1 MSRFPRQYAESTLN
15 RMYKKLELSDDI
27 IKLLEDYFDAFANL
41 YNILPLEDAFG
52 IINGQN
58 KDLLT
63 KEKFIAFSEIM
74 RHDMPE
80 GRFYYILGV
89 DELYND
95 APKPEPMERMIV
107 HESLVDVDYEYFYDM
122 HNAQA
127 GKPLCVLSK
136 EETLKYR
143 DDLYIP
149 QTPQMRTLQKFVR
162 EKLRKNKSQAEELA
176 ADCYTIITCEDK
188 ADITGE
194 IADMLERMKMPMSES
209 QLNEFMGLVYDLNNN
224 TRLPANRGYT
234 PVELSRK
241 YRKHT
246 IPEISFGPNIR
257 DMLQNGE
264 LNASDMV
271 RQIEESDLPAQVKA
285 QMIPGIKPSSK
296 VGRND
301 PCPCGSGKKYKKCCG
316 R

>member
-1 MSRFPRQYAESTLN
+1 MSRFPRQFAESTLN
-15 RMYKKLELSDDI
+15 RMYKKLELSEDD
-27 IKLLEDYFDAFANL
+27 IKLLEDYFDAFSNL

-52 IINGQN
+52 IINEQN
-58 KDLLT
+58 KGLLT
-63 KEKFIAFSEIM
+63 KEKFITFSEIM
-74 RHDMPE
+74 RHDKPE
-80 GRFYYILGV
+80 DRFYYILGV

-107 HESLVDVDYEYFYDM
+107 HESLVDIDYEYFYDM

-127 GKPLCVLSK
+127 GKPLCMLSK

-162 EKLRKNKSQAEELA
+162 EKLRKSKSQAEDLA

>member
-1 MSRFPRQYAESTLN
+1 M
-15 RMYKKLELSDDI
+15 
-27 IKLLEDYFDAFANL
+27 
-41 YNILPLEDAFG
+41 
-52 IINGQN
+52 
-58 KDLLT
+58 
-63 KEKFIAFSEIM
+63 
-74 RHDMPE
+74 
-80 GRFYYILGV
+80 
-89 DELYND
+89 
-95 APKPEPMERMIV
+95 
-107 HESLVDVDYEYFYDM
+107 
-122 HNAQA
+122 
-127 GKPLCVLSK
+127 
-136 EETLKYR
+136 
-143 DDLYIP
+143 
-149 QTPQMRTLQKFVR
+149 R
-162 EKLRKNKSQAEELA
+162 EKLRKSKSQAEDLA

-188 ADITGE
+188 ADIMGE

-209 QLNEFMGLVYDLNNN
+209 HLNEFMGLVYDLNNN

-264 LNASDMV
+264 LNASDMA
-271 RQIEESDLPAQVKA
+271 RKIEESDLPAQVKA
-285 QMIPGIKPSSK
+285 QMILGIKPSSK

>member
-52 IINGQN
+52 IINEQN

-107 HESLVDVDYEYFYDM
+107 WWILIMNTFMICTMLRRAS
-122 HNAQA
+122 
-127 GKPLCVLSK
+127 
-136 EETLKYR
+136 R
-143 DDLYIP
+143 
-149 QTPQMRTLQKFVR
+149 FVCFQ
-162 EKLRKNKSQAEELA
+162 RKK
-176 ADCYTIITCEDK
+176 
-188 ADITGE
+188 
-194 IADMLERMKMPMSES
+194 R
-209 QLNEFMGLVYDLNNN
+209 
-224 TRLPANRGYT
+224 
-234 PVELSRK
+234 
-241 YRKHT
+241 
-246 IPEISFGPNIR
+246 
-257 DMLQNGE
+257 
-264 LNASDMV
+264 
-271 RQIEESDLPAQVKA
+271 
-285 QMIPGIKPSSK
+285 
-296 VGRND
+296 
-301 PCPCGSGKKYKKCCG
+301 
-316 R
+316 